1 MIGRLRGLLAAKH
14 AEGVVLD
21 VNGIGYEVGVT
32 PRVLAELPGVGEE
45 AVLHTHLHVREDQL
59 VLFGFATE
67 ERRDLF
73 RLLLGLS
80 GVGPKVAQALL
91 ATMEPEELRR
101 AVAAD
106 DADALTVV
114 PGIGK
119 RTAQKLMLEL
129 RVKLDVLDIQTPG
142 SRGGTAGDV
151 REALSGLGF
160 GAAEIRDAMRELPD
174 DLPVEELLRLSL
186 QELGKLGRS

>member
-1 MIGRLRGLLAAKH
+1 LLAAKH
-14 AEGVVLD
+14 PDGVVLD
-21 VNGIGYEVGVT
+21 VNGIGYEVAVT
-32 PRVLAELPGVGEE
+32 PRALADLPGTGEE

-59 VLFGFATE
+59 ALYGFATE

-80 GVGPKVAQALL
+80 GVGPKVALAVL

-101 AVAAD
+101 AVAAE
-106 DADALTVV
+106 DADALVAV

-119 RTAQKLMLEL
+119 RTSQKLMLEL
-129 RVKLDVLDIQTPG
+129 RSRLDLLETDVV
-142 SRGGTAGDV
+142 SKGGATSDV
-151 REALSGLGF
+151 REALSGLGY
-160 GAAEIRDAMRELPD
+160 GADEIREAMRELPG

>member
-1 MIGRLRGLLAAKH
+1 MIGRLRGSIAAKSG
-14 AEGVVLD
+14 EGVVLD
-21 VNGIGYEVGVT
+21 VNGVGYEIAVT
-32 PRVLAELPGVGEE
+32 PGTLAELPGVGEE

-59 VLFGFATE
+59 ALFGFSTA

-80 GVGPKVAQALL
+80 GVGPKVAAAML

-106 DADALTVV
+106 DIAALTAV

-129 RVKLDVLDIQTPG
+129 KARLEVLDDEV
-142 SRGGTAGDV
+142 TAPSSAPSDV
-151 REALSGLGF
+151 REALAGLGY
-160 GAAEIRDAMRELPD
+160 GSDEIREAMRELPVD
-174 DLPVEELLRLSL
+174 VPVEDLLRLSL
-186 QELGKLGRS
+186 QELGKMGRS

>member
-14 AEGVVLD
+14 PDGVVLD
-21 VNGIGYEVGVT
+21 VNGIGYEVAVT
-32 PRVLAELPGVGEE
+32 PRALADLPGTGEE

-59 VLFGFATE
+59 ALYGFATE

-80 GVGPKVAQALL
+80 GVGPKVALAVL
-91 ATMEPEELRR
+91 ATMEPDELRR
-101 AVAAD
+101 AVAAE
-106 DADALTVV
+106 DADALVAV

-119 RTAQKLMLEL
+119 RTSQKLMLEL
-129 RVKLDVLDIQTPG
+129 RSRLDLLETDVV
-142 SRGGTAGDV
+142 SKGGATSDV
-151 REALSGLGF
+151 REALSGLGY
-160 GAAEIRDAMRELPD
+160 GADEIREAMRELPG

>member
-1 MIGRLRGLLAAKH
+1 MIGRLRGLLAAKS
-14 AEGVVLD
+14 AAGVVLD
-21 VNGIGYEVGVT
+21 VNGIGYEVAVT
-32 PRVLAELPGVGEE
+32 PRALTSLPGIGEE

-59 VLFGFATE
+59 ALFGFVTE

-80 GVGPKVAQALL
+80 GVGPKVALAVL

-101 AVAAD
+101 AVAAE
-106 DADALTVV
+106 DANALVAV

-119 RTAQKLMLEL
+119 RTSQKLMLEL
-129 RVKLDVLDIQTPG
+129 RSRLDLLEDDVV
-142 SRGGTAGDV
+142 SRGSAMGDV
-151 REALSGLGF
+151 REALTGLGY
-160 GAAEIRDAMRELPD
+160 GADEIREALRELPTE
-174 DLPVEELLRLSL
+174 LPVEDLLRLSL

>member
-14 AEGVVLD
+14 PDGVVLD
-21 VNGIGYEVGVT
+21 VNGIGYEVAVT
-32 PRVLAELPGVGEE
+32 PRALADLPGTGEE

-59 VLFGFATE
+59 ALYGFATE

-80 GVGPKVAQALL
+80 GVGPKVALAVL

-101 AVAAD
+101 AVAAE
-106 DADALTVV
+106 DADALVAV

-119 RTAQKLMLEL
+119 RTSQKLMLEL
-129 RVKLDVLDIQTPG
+129 RSRLDLLETDVV
-142 SRGGTAGDV
+142 SKGGATSDV
-151 REALSGLGF
+151 REALSGLGY
-160 GAAEIRDAMRELPD
+160 GADEIREAMRELPG